1 MAEYRIVGPVPI
13 TYAVA
18 PPAVGKGSGLL
29 KEHHRPALLPQTV
42 AVFFFVKHTFPVSP
56 VDIGGDK
63 LDRTFIFLWLHN

>member
-42 AVFFFVKHTFPVSP
+42 AVFFFRKAHFSSVTSRHRR
-56 VDIGGDK
+56 GQAG
-63 LDRTFIFLWLHN
+63 